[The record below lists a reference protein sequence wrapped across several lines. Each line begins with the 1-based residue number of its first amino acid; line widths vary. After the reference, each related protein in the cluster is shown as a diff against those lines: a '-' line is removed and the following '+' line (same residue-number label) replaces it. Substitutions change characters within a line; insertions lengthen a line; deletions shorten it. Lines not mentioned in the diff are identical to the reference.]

1 MTGTAGSTTNVKPLT
16 FRSTLYPDKDL
27 LLKKLLSL
35 LIPAALV
42 LAACGSG
49 SNEIAATVD
58 STTEITAGEVEDL
71 MDPGDSATVP
81 KQQFADFLDFQIKWT
96 IIENAAESDYGIT
109 FTEDEIAAEADRVV
123 ELNLTEGQTREEFL
137 AENEVTEAFLHNVAL
152 QQLIAAD
159 LRVALEAE
167 VEVESPTQETVDA
180 QMENAVLALTEVCA
194 KHILVETEDEANDV
208 LVRLEE
214 GEAFEDLAM
223 ELSTGPTGE
232 NGGDLGCSSPADYV
246 PEFTDAILAAEIDVP
261 TEPVETQFGFHVI
274 LVYDRTDP
282 APEDIP
288 TEEDIIDSFQQ
299 TAVDQAF
306 SEWFPAAF
314 AVAVVEVNEKF
325 GTWQTDPV
333 AGVVAPVE

>member
-1 MTGTAGSTTNVKPLT
+1 
-16 FRSTLYPDKDL
+16 
-27 LLKKLLSL
+27 LKKLLSL

-58 STTEITAGEVEDL
+58 STTEITAGEVEGL
-71 MDPGDSATVP
+71 MDPGDGATVP

-96 IIENAAESDYGIT
+96 IIEDAAESDYGIT

-123 ELNLTEGQTREEFL
+123 ELNLTEGQSREEFL
-137 AENEVTEAFLHNVAL
+137 AVNEVSEAFLHNVAL
-152 QQLIAAD
+152 QQLIGAD
-159 LRVALEAE
+159 LRVALEA
-167 VEVESPTQETVDA
+167 EVESPTQETVDA

-214 GEAFEDLAM
+214 GEMFEDLAM

-232 NGGDLGCSSPADYV
+232 NGGDLGCEPASGYV
-246 PEFTDAILAAEIDVP
+246 PEFTDATLAAEIDVP
-261 TEPVETQFGFHVI
+261 TEPVQTQFGFHVI

-288 TEEDIIDSFQQ
+288 TEEDVIDSLQQ

>member
-1 MTGTAGSTTNVKPLT
+1 
-16 FRSTLYPDKDL
+16 
-27 LLKKLLSL
+27 LKKLLSL

-58 STTEITAGEVEDL
+58 STTEITAGDVEGL

-81 KQQFADFLDFQIKWT
+81 KQQFADFLDFQVKWT
-96 IIENAAESDYGIT
+96 IIESAAESDYGIT

-123 ELNLTEGQTREEFL
+123 ELNLIEGQSREEFL
-137 AENEVTEAFLHNVAL
+137 SVNEVTEAFLHNVAL

-167 VEVESPTQETVDA
+167 VESPTQETVDA
-180 QMENAVLALTEVCA
+180 QMENAVLALTEVCV
-194 KHILVETEDEANDV
+194 KHILVETEGEANDV

-246 PEFTDAILAAEIDVP
+246 PEFTDATLAAEIDVP

-274 LVYDRTDP
+274 LVYDRTDL
-282 APEDIP
+282 APEDTP
-288 TEEDIIDSFQQ
+288 TEEDIIDSLEQ